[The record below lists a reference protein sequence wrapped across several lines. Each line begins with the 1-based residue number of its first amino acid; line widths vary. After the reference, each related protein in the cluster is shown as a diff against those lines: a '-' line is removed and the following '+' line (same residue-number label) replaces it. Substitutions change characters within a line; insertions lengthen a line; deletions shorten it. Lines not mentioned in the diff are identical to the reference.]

1 MKVDKEIE
9 KFKKQLDNLKYKEEK
24 NLNTL
29 NFVPKLIIRRLAIY
43 LYYWFE
49 EEASIT
55 DKITSYVNCFLV
67 NPFLLKEIESH
78 TNNRITSQALSLSSN
93 TKDLKRFQDI
103 LLTYEER
110 VFFRQKYPDVYKKYI
125 EKLDNQNFTK

>member
-9 KFKKQLDNLKYKEEK
+9 EFKKQLEKLKYREEK
-24 NLNTL
+24 NVDAS
-29 NFVPKLIIRRLAIY
+29 NFVSKLIIKRLTIY

-49 EEASIT
+49 KEGIT

-78 TNNRITSQALSLSSN
+78 TNNRITNQTLSLSSN

-110 VFFRQKYPDVYKKYI
+110 VFFRQNYPYVYKKYI
-125 EKLDNQNFTK
+125 EKPDNQNFIR

>member
-1 MKVDKEIE
+1 MKVDEEIKNFKE
-9 KFKKQLDNLKYKEEK
+9 QLDNLKYKEEK
-24 NLNTL
+24 NVNVS
-29 NFVPKLIIRRLAIY
+29 NFLSKLIIRRLAIY

-55 DKITSYVNCFLV
+55 DKITSYVNCFFV
-67 NPFLLKEIESH
+67 DPFLLKEIESH

-93 TKDLKRFQDI
+93 TQDLKRFQDI

-110 VFFRQKYPDVYKKYI
+110 VFFRQKYPYVYKKYI